1 MALFETMRENTKVV
15 LWITVIAFVALIFLA
30 WGADFTTRGGRRNQ
44 LQEGVLARVNDEV
57 IRIADYDEGL
67 GMARIA
73 YEEQTG
79 KAPDESLELM
89 MEAST
94 WEQLLDR
101 ALIRS
106 EAARQGVTVSE
117 QEVSAA
123 MLQSPL
129 SRYRNNPA
137 FRNEQGQFDI
147 QRYQA
152 WLVDPQTNTLP
163 LEREYEDLIRQ
174 EKLRMQVL
182 TGVIVSETEVRQA
195 WLDQSERA
203 DIAFAMIPYA
213 RMTVSED
220 VDDAALS
227 AFLQERAAEF
237 RLPEQ
242 VSIEYV
248 KLAKRPTMADSIQ
261 AASEIEEAYAEFKR
275 GEDFTALVQS
285 YSQAPMERW
294 GGDGAPYFD
303 RAQLGTGKVAAAA
316 FTLPVG
322 EVSSIL
328 AEPDGFHLIRVEDR
342 KTEEGTEK
350 VRIAEI
356 FVPLKLSYDTNMA
369 LRDQMLSLADSTE
382 AGSFRQAAERMGLRV
397 METGPFSPQGIVP
410 GLGRIE
416 AAKEFAQRARPLTNS
431 KPIQTADAWY
441 VLHLAE
447 RQPAH
452 DATLEEVRG
461 RLRAAYIHNQRKQ
474 AAMTAAEGLV
484 ARARGGVPLE
494 TAAAGDTRV
503 VVQSAEGV
511 TRQGSVPGV
520 GRDPAVTAVIFSA
533 DQPGLIPRAIQGGSA
548 AFVVQVLRRSPPDE
562 SAFAARRDEVRG
574 RLLRDRQN
582 KVATEWMRQ
591 LRERAKVEDFRP
603 VVASS

>member
-30 WGADFTTRGGRRNQ
+30 WGADFTTRGSRRNQ
-44 LQEGVLARVNDEV
+44 LQEGVLARVDGEAV
-57 IRIADYDEGL
+57 RVAEYDEGL
-67 GMARIA
+67 GMARTA

-79 KAPDESLELM
+79 KAPDENLELM
-89 MEAST
+89 IEAST
-94 WEQLLDR
+94 WDQLIDR
-101 ALIRS
+101 ALVRG
-106 EAARQGVTVSE
+106 EAARRGVTVSE
-117 QEVSAA
+117 REVSAA

-129 SRYRNNPA
+129 SRYRNNPS

-182 TGVIVSETEVRQA
+182 TGVIVSESEVRQA

-203 DIAFAMIPYA
+203 DIAFAMVPYA
-213 RMTVSED
+213 RMTVPEE

-227 AFLQERAAEF
+227 AFLQERATEF
-237 RLPEQ
+237 RVPEQ
-242 VSIEYV
+242 VSLEYV
-248 KLAKRPTMADSIQ
+248 KLPKLPTTADSIQ

-285 YSQAPMERW
+285 YSQAPVERW
-294 GGDGAPYFD
+294 GGADAPYLD
-303 RAQLGTGKVAAAA
+303 RTQLGTGKVAAAA

-322 EVSSIL
+322 EISPIL

-356 FVPLKLSYDTNMA
+356 LIPLKLSYETNMA
-369 LRDQMLSLADSTE
+369 LRDRMLGLADSTE
-382 AGSFRQAAERMGLRV
+382 AGSFRQAAERMGLKV
-397 METGPFSPQGIVP
+397 METGPFSLQGIVP
-410 GLGRIE
+410 GLGRVE
-416 AAKEFAQRARPLTNS
+416 AAKDFAQQARPLTNS

-474 AAMTAAEGLV
+474 AALAAAEALV
-484 ARARGGVPLE
+484 ARSQSGVPLA
-494 TAAAGDTRV
+494 TAAASDPRATY
-503 VVQSAEGV
+503 QTAEGV

-520 GRDPAVTAVIFSA
+520 GRDPAVTAVVFGT
-533 DQPGLIPRAIQGGSA
+533 DQPGLVPRAILGGSA
-548 AFVVQVLRRSPPDE
+548 AFAVQVLRRSPTDE
-562 SAFAARRDEVRG
+562 GAFAQKRDEVRG

-582 KVATEWMRQ
+582 KVASEWMRQ
-591 LRERAKVEDFRP
+591 LRERAKIEDFRP
-603 VVASS
+603 IVVSG